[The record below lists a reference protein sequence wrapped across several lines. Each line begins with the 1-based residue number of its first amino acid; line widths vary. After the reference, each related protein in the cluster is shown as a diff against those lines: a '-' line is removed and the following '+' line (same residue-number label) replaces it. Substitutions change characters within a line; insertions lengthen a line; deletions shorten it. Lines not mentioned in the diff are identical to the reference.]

1 MIIAGDINQLLII
14 DFCLQNNLIQLVTK
28 PTRGK
33 KTLEVFITNYPHLWK
48 SPTIFKG
55 LVRSDHMAIVVNPQF
70 LAKPERKYVC
80 FRDVREHR
88 KIKMEKKLAEYDWS
102 TIASV
107 QDLDIAACKR
117 NDSILSLINECFPQ
131 IKVRISSRDPP
142 FMSPLVKHLCN
153 LRNKQIKMGI
163 NPDLQNQIN
172 KLIRNHQI
180 RAVRQENKKHKQG
193 SRGWWR
199 TVDRM
204 TGRKTKTTNISS
216 TIDPESI
223 NTYFHN
229 INSDAYYTTPERV
242 VIPEDTRLPMIEAHV
257 VEKFLMKQKRTAAG
271 PDEIP
276 YWIWRDYA
284 PFLAPMVTK
293 IVNLSLNQQH
303 VPLIWKLANITPI
316 PKESPLV
323 DCSQLRPIS
332 LTNIIIR
339 IVERIIFEQEI
350 SLQAK
355 MLIDKDQQAFD
366 SVPHD
371 IICDKLKATSLN
383 PYVINWIIDFLIDRK
398 QRVVV
403 DGLETEYV
411 DITRGVPQGTVLGP
425 FLFSL
430 MVNDIKPADGDN
442 NLLVK
447 FADDITVSAPVKN
460 GKDTAL
466 TEVTNIKDWANNNRM
481 IVKHGKWY

>member
-1 MIIAGDINQLLII
+1 
-14 DFCLQNNLIQLVTK
+14 
-28 PTRGK
+28 
-33 KTLEVFITNYPHLWK
+33 
-48 SPTIFKG
+48 
-55 LVRSDHMAIVVNPQF
+55 
-70 LAKPERKYVC
+70 
-80 FRDVREHR
+80 
-88 KIKMEKKLAEYDWS
+88 
-102 TIASV
+102 
-107 QDLDIAACKR
+107 
-117 NDSILSLINECFPQ
+117 
-131 IKVRISSRDPP
+131 
-142 FMSPLVKHLCN
+142 
-153 LRNKQIKMGI
+153 MGI

-216 TIDPESI
+216 TIDPELI

-303 VPLIWKLANITPI
+303 VPLIWKLASITPI

-355 MLIDKDQQAFD
+355 MLIDKDQHAYKEGTSTITALITCQHHWLKWLDEDADFVRIISFDLSKAFD
-366 SVPHD
+366 RNS
-371 IICDKLKATSLN
+371 
-383 PYVINWIIDFLIDRK
+383 
-398 QRVVV
+398 
-403 DGLETEYV
+403 
-411 DITRGVPQGTVLGP
+411 
-425 FLFSL
+425 
-430 MVNDIKPADGDN
+430 
-442 NLLVK
+442 
-447 FADDITVSAPVKN
+447 
-460 GKDTAL
+460 
-466 TEVTNIKDWANNNRM
+466 
-481 IVKHGKWY
+481 

>member
-1 MIIAGDINQLLII
+1 MGCSNI
-14 DFCLQNNLIQLVTK
+14 
-28 PTRGK
+28 
-33 KTLEVFITNYPHLWK
+33 
-48 SPTIFKG
+48 
-55 LVRSDHMAIVVNPQF
+55 
-70 LAKPERKYVC
+70 
-80 FRDVREHR
+80 
-88 KIKMEKKLAEYDWS
+88 
-102 TIASV
+102 
-107 QDLDIAACKR
+107 
-117 NDSILSLINECFPQ
+117 LINECFPQ

-180 RAVRQENKKHKQG
+180 RAVRQDNKKHKQG

-216 TIDPESI
+216 TIDPEST
-223 NTYFHN
+223 NTYFHS

-242 VIPEDTRLPMIEAHV
+242 VIPEDTRLPMIEAHL
-257 VEKFLMKQKRTAAG
+257 VEKFLMKQKRTAAS

-355 MLIDKDQQAFD
+355 MLIANMRIKKVFCQ
-366 SVPHD
+366 HHW
-371 IICDKLKATSLN
+371 LK
-383 PYVINWIIDFLIDRK
+383 WHK
-398 QRVVV
+398 QHYI
-403 DGLETEYV
+403 L
-411 DITRGVPQGTVLGP
+411 
-425 FLFSL
+425 
-430 MVNDIKPADGDN
+430 
-442 NLLVK
+442 
-447 FADDITVSAPVKN
+447 
-460 GKDTAL
+460 
-466 TEVTNIKDWANNNRM
+466 
-481 IVKHGKWY
+481 